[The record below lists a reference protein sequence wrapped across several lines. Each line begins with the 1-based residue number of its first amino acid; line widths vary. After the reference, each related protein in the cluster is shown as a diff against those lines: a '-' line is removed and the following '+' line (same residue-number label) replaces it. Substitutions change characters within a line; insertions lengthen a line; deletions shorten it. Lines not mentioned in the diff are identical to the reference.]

1 VIYLKEDMFNPYVRY
16 NRYMIAYDVPLSA
29 LLFILWAGVPVKEYI
44 KGPSQE
50 ETLAYIEMLK
60 RIQENENE

>member
-1 VIYLKEDMFNPYVRY
+1 MEY
-16 NRYMIAYDVPLSA
+16 NTNMIAYDVPLSA
-29 LLFILWAGVPVKEYI
+29 LLFILWAGVPVEEYI

-60 RIQENENE
+60 KIQENENE